1 MIDILNKL
9 NATLI
14 RGLLIMIICHSIY
27 NPQIRGNTLLFFLK
41 YSFHIFFAIL
51 FFEVPMWST
60 HLAIRKQ
67 RPPESS
73 EPPK

>member
-14 RGLLIMIICHSIY
+14 RGLLIMIICHSIH

-60 HLAIRKQ
+60 RF
-67 RPPESS
+67 SN
-73 EPPK
+73 PKATTP